1 MRTHAQGIYTI
12 ERATA
17 NEILAPQASHAE
29 INDTHSNRGPCV
41 AFVLVAA
48 APLPAATVWNES
60 INGDISN
67 NRLAPTSVTLAPGSN
82 DVIGSV
88 QGSPSDIDYL
98 TINVPSGDELSQI
111 ILESFTSTDQ
121 KGFIGVQSGTTF
133 TQPPTGTDVTQL
145 LGYTHFGP
153 GAGNVGENILPSMGI
168 GAAPGIHRAVG
179 GRALHVLDSTTRR
192 TDELRLQL
200 RRSTGARAHNLGL
213 GRAGRWPVGT
223 RGSAAANK
231 FVTTTSA
238 CNDRDST
245 GAGS

>member
-1 MRTHAQGIYTI
+1 MKSLHPKRPMLKSTTRIPMALHVCA
-12 ERATA
+12 
-17 NEILAPQASHAE
+17 L
-29 INDTHSNRGPCV
+29 
-41 AFVLVAA
+41 VLVAA

-153 GAGNVGENILPSMGI
+153 GAGNVGADILPSMGI
-168 GAAPGIHRAVG
+168 GAGAQGFTAPLAAGPYTFWIQ
-179 GRALHVLDSTTRR
+179 
-192 TDELRLQL
+192 QL
-200 RRSTGARAHNLGL
+200 GA
-213 GRAGRWPVGT
+213 
-223 RGSAAANK
+223 
-231 FVTTTSA
+231 
-238 CNDRDST
+238 
-245 GAGS
+245 